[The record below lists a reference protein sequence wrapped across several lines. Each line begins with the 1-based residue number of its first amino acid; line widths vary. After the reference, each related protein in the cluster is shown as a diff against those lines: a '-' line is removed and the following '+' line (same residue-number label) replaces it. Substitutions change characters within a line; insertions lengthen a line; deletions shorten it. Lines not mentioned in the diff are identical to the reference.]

1 MCLQGIFCHEYGH
14 ALGLGHSTV
23 GGTTMYA
30 SVSGNGIST
39 RSIQA
44 DDIAGVKSIYGP
56 RAASKPKITE
66 IGITGNSMVVTGSG
80 FTSSGNQVWFT
91 SASSTNSGG
100 NPIVSVTGLSSNN
113 GGTTIA
119 VTIPSNAGP
128 GNVMVKT
135 SGNSHDDMSN
145 AWPTDLGDN
154 GGGGGG
160 GCDSPTNYCST
171 TANSANFFGAVMG
184 FSGTASYSANDLT
197 LECYGAVPH
206 QFGIFYYGPAQISAP
221 FGNGIRC
228 VGAGFQGTFRLPVLM
243 TDSFGDASYTL
254 DYNQA
259 PMDSGNGIIVDGMEY
274 NFQFWFRDPPAGGSN
289 FNLSDGLNV
298 VFCP

>member
-1 MCLQGIFCHEYGH
+1 
-14 ALGLGHSTV
+14 
-23 GGTTMYA
+23 
-30 SVSGNGIST
+30 
-39 RSIQA
+39 
-44 DDIAGVKSIYGP
+44 
-56 RAASKPKITE
+56 
-66 IGITGNSMVVTGSG
+66 
-80 FTSSGNQVWFT
+80 
-91 SASSTNSGG
+91 
-100 NPIVSVTGLSSNN
+100 
-113 GGTTIA
+113 
-119 VTIPSNAGP
+119 
-128 GNVMVKT
+128 MVKT

-259 PMDSGNGIIVDGMEY
+259 PMNSGNGIIVDGMEY